1 MHCNI
6 VSNNWQQESRVL
18 YTFVLNKSFGSLI
31 DISPQKFLFLK
42 TFNLEFSYIEVC
54 FTDQKSK
61 PLEIEEKMNITLLTN
76 LCVT

>member
-6 VSNNWQQESRVL
+6 VSNNWQQDSRVL
-18 YTFVLNKSFGSLI
+18 YTFVLNKSFGTLI

-42 TFNLEFSYIEVC
+42 TFNLEFSYIEVW

-61 PLEIEEKMNITLLTN
+61 PLEIE
-76 LCVT
+76 